1 MKPQIRLY
9 YMLNDRQIN
18 LIKPP
23 EKGRKSFGDI
33 NGLSL
38 RVTSTNHKS
47 WSIQYRVNG
56 RKMRL
61 TLGNYPTL
69 SLKDARQ
76 LTTEKLN
83 SIYKGQDPQHHRH
96 YHHHRAR
103 QGRSVD

>member
-1 MKPQIRLY
+1 MEPQNGQN
-9 YMLNDRQIN
+9 YMLNDRQIT

-23 EKGRKSFGDI
+23 EKGRKSYGDI

-61 TLGNYPTL
+61 TLGNYPT
-69 SLKDARQ
+69 
-76 LTTEKLN
+76 
-83 SIYKGQDPQHHRH
+83 RH
-96 YHHHRAR
+96 
-103 QGRSVD
+103 

>member
-1 MKPQIRLY
+1 MEPQIRLY
-9 YMLNDRQIN
+9 YMLNDRQIT

-23 EKGRKSFGDI
+23 EKGRKSYSDI

-83 SIYKGQDPQHHRH
+83 CI
-96 YHHHRAR
+96 
-103 QGRSVD
+103 